1 MSAEQIPLPCS
12 GCCVCC
18 ITEAPGA
25 VLMAH
30 DKSGALICA
39 RGAGQAAG
47 GLCRCPGTTASIP
60 SHPSTPRPIR
70 VLLPPLLLPGS
81 TPYLLPLI
89 SFNQKKKKKLHF
101 WFRWPLGEEK
111 PSVPLPKRVVGAL
124 LTRRRNNPV
133 FTRSGN
139 FAFIDV

>member
-39 RGAGQAAG
+39 RGAGQAAWR
-47 GLCRCPGTTASIP
+47 LCGCPGTTASIP

-70 VLLPPLLLPGS
+70 VLLPPLLLPRS
-81 TPYLLPLI
+81 RPYLLPLI
-89 SFNQKKKKKLHF
+89 SFNQKKKKKKAPFLVSMA
-101 WFRWPLGEEK
+101 FRGGKAQRATPKARGGSFAHTPEEQPRVYPLGE
-111 PSVPLPKRVVGAL
+111 LC
-124 LTRRRNNPV
+124 
-133 FTRSGN
+133 FH
-139 FAFIDV
+139 

>member
-12 GCCVCC
+12 GCRVCC

-30 DKSGALICA
+30 DKSEALLCA
-39 RGAGQAAG
+39 RGAGQASG
-47 GLCRCPGTTASIP
+47 GLCGCPGTAASIP
-60 SHPSTPRPIR
+60 LHPSMPHPIR

-89 SFNQKKKKKLHF
+89 SFNPKKKKKKAPFLVSMA
-101 WFRWPLGEEK
+101 FRGGKAQRATPKARGGSFAHMLEEQPRVYPLGE
-111 PSVPLPKRVVGAL
+111 LC
-124 LTRRRNNPV
+124 
-133 FTRSGN
+133 FH
-139 FAFIDV
+139 